1 MALSARFHPGEN
13 FACCSRARLGA
24 AISLRAWRRK
34 RRTQTQRR
42 VGKGGGDPD
51 APVDA
56 AHLVVFRPA
65 LGLHPRKATVA
76 HQAPEAV
83 LLMLR
88 GAGLAPSVD

>member
-1 MALSARFHPGEN
+1 MPR
-13 FACCSRARLGA
+13 
-24 AISLRAWRRK
+24 
-34 RRTQTQRR
+34 
-42 VGKGGGDPD
+42 
-51 APVDA
+51 VDA
-56 AHLVVFRPA
+56 AHLVVLRPA